1 MNEHENRLRDFG
13 RSLGEFLSRL
23 IIPEAGI
30 PRPIISL
37 KSAMPLLLPVNQDT
51 VEELRQFVKD
61 HRKEFRSALL
71 VLHVQGYNDPY
82 HRQTLTVAHPY
93 QELATG
99 ETITRIDDP
108 RPVKLARLVLREVPS
123 EWRSVKPLE
132 LLLQAQARHVRHGV
146 ALGVG
151 PTVPLRV
158 PRQEIPGKA
167 TGI

>member
-1 MNEHENRLRDFG
+1 MDEHDNLLKDFG
-13 RSLGEFLSRL
+13 RSLGEFLFRL

-30 PRPIISL
+30 PRPIIGL
-37 KSAMPLLLPVNQDT
+37 QNAMPILLPVNQDT
-51 VEELRQFVKD
+51 IEEFLQFVKD
-61 HRKEFRSALL
+61 HKKEFHQALL
-71 VLHVQGYNDPY
+71 VLHLQIYNDPY
-82 HRQTLTVAHPY
+82 HRKTLTVAHPY
-93 QELATG
+93 KELTTG
-99 ETITRIDDP
+99 EVITRLDDP
-108 RPVKLARLVLREVPS
+108 RPVKLARFVLPEVPP

>member
-1 MNEHENRLRDFG
+1 MDEHENLLKDFG

-37 KSAMPLLLPVNQDT
+37 KNDMPMLLPVHQET

-61 HRKEFRSALL
+61 HQKEFRPALL
-71 VLHVQGYNDPY
+71 TFHVQRYNDPY

-93 QELATG
+93 QELTTG
-99 ETITRIDDP
+99 ETITRLDDP
-108 RPVKLARLVLREVPS
+108 RPVKLARLVLREISP

-132 LLLQAQARHVRHGV
+132 LLLQAQARHVRHGT
-146 ALGVG
+146 AFGVG

-158 PRQEIPGKA
+158 PRQEIPGKT
-167 TGI
+167 TGV

>member
-1 MNEHENRLRDFG
+1 MDEHAYLLRDFG

-37 KSAMPLLLPVNQDT
+37 QNTMPLLLPVNQDT

-61 HRKEFRSALL
+61 HRKEFRSALV
-71 VLHVQGYNDPY
+71 VLHAQVYNDPY
-82 HRQTLTVAHPY
+82 HRRTLTVAHPY
-93 QELATG
+93 QELVAG
-99 ETITRIDDP
+99 ESITRLDDP
-108 RPVKLARLVLREVPS
+108 RPVKLARLLIQEVPP
-123 EWRSVKPLE
+123 EWRGVRPLE

-158 PRQEIPGKA
+158 PRQEIPSKA